1 MIESLKDRIIGRTSF
16 EDVLHPSTG
25 ELLARRNEIITEK
38 MADAIMAAEI
48 KEVKVRS
55 VLECNSVH
63 GVCAKCYGRNLAT
76 GKGVDIGEAVG
87 IIAAQSIGEPGT
99 QLTMRTFHSGGIA
112 GTGITQGLP
121 RVEEL
126 FEARKPKG
134 LATITKNGGTVSIQ
148 DNKKRQDVV
157 VTSDDGHQETYA
169 IPFGTT
175 IAVHDGDVIAKG
187 DRLTEG
193 SLNPHDILDVLGVKA
208 VQDYIT
214 REVQKV
220 YRIQGVDIDD
230 RHIEIIIKQMLQRV
244 RITESGDSSFLPG
257 QMVNHRLVAL
267 ENEQLEAEGKEPA
280 SFEYEILGITK
291 ASIASESFLSAAS
304 FQETTRVLTDASIK
318 GKVDDLRGLKENI
331 IIGQLIPAGTG
342 MKSYRQ
348 SGITYDGMK
357 DDLERIE
364 GMKAEKRAPH
374 YAEDVAMDEEDE
386 NTVEVEDTDAPE
398 TVATAAREDDAALL
412 AQRSKP
418 RPTR

>member
-1 MIESLKDRIIGRTSF
+1 M
-16 EDVLHPSTG
+16 
-25 ELLARRNEIITEK
+25 
-38 MADAIMAAEI
+38 
-48 KEVKVRS
+48 
-55 VLECNSVH
+55 
-63 GVCAKCYGRNLAT
+63 
-76 GKGVDIGEAVG
+76 
-87 IIAAQSIGEPGT
+87 
-99 QLTMRTFHSGGIA
+99 
-112 GTGITQGLP
+112 
-121 RVEEL
+121 
-126 FEARKPKG
+126 
-134 LATITKNGGTVSIQ
+134 
-148 DNKKRQDVV
+148 
-157 VTSDDGHQETYA
+157 
-169 IPFGTT
+169 
-175 IAVHDGDVIAKG
+175 HDGDVIAKG

-280 SFEYEILGITK
+280 SFEYVILGITK

-348 SGITYDGMK
+348 SGITYDGMEEDLDRIAGLK
-357 DDLERIE
+357 AHKNDLRDDDRSLSI
-364 GMKAEKRAPH
+364 
-374 YAEDVAMDEEDE
+374 DDEEE
-386 NTVEVEDTDAPE
+386 SEDTDAPE

>member
-1 MIESLKDRIIGRTSF
+1 
-16 EDVLHPSTG
+16 
-25 ELLARRNEIITEK
+25 
-38 MADAIMAAEI
+38 
-48 KEVKVRS
+48 
-55 VLECNSVH
+55 
-63 GVCAKCYGRNLAT
+63 
-76 GKGVDIGEAVG
+76 
-87 IIAAQSIGEPGT
+87 
-99 QLTMRTFHSGGIA
+99 
-112 GTGITQGLP
+112 
-121 RVEEL
+121 
-126 FEARKPKG
+126 
-134 LATITKNGGTVSIQ
+134 
-148 DNKKRQDVV
+148 
-157 VTSDDGHQETYA
+157 
-169 IPFGTT
+169 
-175 IAVHDGDVIAKG
+175 
-187 DRLTEG
+187 
-193 SLNPHDILDVLGVKA
+193 
-208 VQDYIT
+208 
-214 REVQKV
+214 
-220 YRIQGVDIDD
+220 
-230 RHIEIIIKQMLQRV
+230 MLQRV

-280 SFEYEILGITK
+280 SFEYVILGITK

-374 YAEDVAMDEEDE
+374 NAEDVAMDEEDE